1 MKKIVTI
8 LVALL
13 MAIGL
18 NAQVSLGE
26 APGDVSVNHNQRLIV
41 RDSGEG
47 KFVAFPYFSDDIGGI
62 MYNDSIGDWSELF
75 IITAGKSPTLAISDN
90 NQIHLIYET
99 LDEPTQIR
107 YRNSWDFTNWSDEII
122 LSDTSFRCFTPIADV
137 DSSNT
142 LNVFWIQDNTDSTQ
156 SLLYAMCID
165 GNLVE
170 RKTVLTKNE
179 IKDLAMAN
187 HLQYYTDELYFAI
200 QYNQDSVRFYH
211 SYNHL
216 QNFEM
221 IYDAL
226 GKSPCITYNTSDEF
240 SYDSGSVRMLYLNQ
254 ESYLMEAE
262 IQEGNGYFYE
272 EEMIDEAID
281 NVWVNNLAPPIGYS
295 FLYAIEDELVH
306 EFSYGPHWNFNTTL
320 EIIDVDSY
328 EFYASIAYK
337 HFNFDFVDLVW
348 NESGELLYMRDE
360 KYIYPIGYEDNEAGK
375 GFSIT
380 GNPNPFSVF
389 ITLTISVEDALLV
402 PEIQIYNTKMQL
414 VRTFKNAKAS
424 NAEYSFQW
432 NGTNTVGEKVK
443 PGIYV
448 IVCSVGDK
456 RTARKIVYQP

>member
-1 MKKIVTI
+1 MKKLVTI
-8 LVALL
+8 LVALF

-47 KFVAFPYFSDDIGGI
+47 KFVAFPYFFDDVGGI

-122 LSDTSFRCFTPIADV
+122 LSDTNFRCFTPIADV

-156 SLLYAMCID
+156 SLIYAMCND

-179 IKDLAMAN
+179 IHDLAMAN

-211 SYNHL
+211 SSNHL
-216 QNFEM
+216 QNFEL

-226 GKSPCITYNTSDEF
+226 GKSPCITYNTSDD
-240 SYDSGSVRMLYLNQ
+240 YPQDDGSVRMLYLNQ
-254 ESYLMEAE
+254 ESFLMEVE
-262 IQEGNGYFYE
+262 IYTGSSYIYE
-272 EEMIDEAID
+272 VEMIDEQID

-295 FLYAIEDELVH
+295 FLYAQEDELIH
-306 EFSYGPHWNFNTTL
+306 EFSYGAHWSWNTTL
-320 EIIDVDSY
+320 ETLDY
-328 EFYASIAYK
+328 GEAAYASIAYK
-337 HFNFDFVDLVW
+337 DFNFNFVDFVW

-360 KYIYPIGYEDNEAGK
+360 KYGYMPGVDDKEDGK

-380 GNPNPFSVF
+380 GNPNPFSEF
-389 ITLTISVEDALLV
+389 ITLTILVENANLV
-402 PEIQIYNTKMQL
+402 PEIQIYNTKMEL

-424 NAEYSFQW
+424 NAYYSFQW